1 MGVVNVSMDGWMGGY
16 CMAGWERERDCM
28 LVNDSYKNLTGFH
41 VYLSIYSD
49 YVTFQLPKY

>member
-1 MGVVNVSMDGWMGGY
+1 MGGY

-49 YVTFQLPKY
+49 YVTF